1 MASGFII
8 ETELRP
14 CMVGDKK
21 ALFHTWNHYSEIV
34 PPSPMVGGHS
44 GGVLSDTYAIVEFE
58 DGSVEKYRAHEVRFL
73 DGKIKEYCFTE
84 SEGAE

>member
-1 MASGFII
+1 MATGFII

-34 PPSPMVGGHS
+34 PPSVMVGGHS
-44 GGVLSDTYAIVEFE
+44 GGVVSDTYAIVEYE
-58 DGSVEKYRAHEVRFL
+58 DGSVSRCEVGEVRFL
-73 DGKIKEYCFTE
+73 DCKIKEYCFAE
-84 SEGAE
+84 SEAAE